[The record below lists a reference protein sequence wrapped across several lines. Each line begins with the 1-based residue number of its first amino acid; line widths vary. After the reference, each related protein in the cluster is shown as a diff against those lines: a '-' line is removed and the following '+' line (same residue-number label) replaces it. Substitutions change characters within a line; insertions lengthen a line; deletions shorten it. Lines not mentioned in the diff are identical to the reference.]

1 MNEQNETTP
10 PPAEVPD
17 EGELLQRARRR
28 DRAAGDELVRRYHG
42 RIYNLL
48 YHMTASR
55 EDAEDLTQDVF
66 VKAFAALH
74 RFRGGSSFYTWLYRI
89 AINHGINFLKK
100 RGRRETL
107 SLDNLD
113 QAIERDP
120 FYVELRARE
129 SPVREASLAELQNKL
144 NVALQQLS
152 DKHRTVVVLHDIQG
166 LPHPE
171 IASMLKT
178 SEGTVR
184 SRLFYARRQLQQ
196 ALKEFAP

>member
-1 MNEQNETTP
+1 MNEQSETA
-10 PPAEVPD
+10 PPAAALD
-17 EGELLQRARRR
+17 EHKLLQRARQG
-28 DRAAGDELVRRYHG
+28 DLAAGDDLVRRYHE

-55 EDAEDLTQDVF
+55 EDAEDLTQDAF
-66 VKAFAALH
+66 VKAFAALN

-89 AINHGINFLKK
+89 ALNHGINFLKK
-100 RGRRETL
+100 RGRREIM
-107 SLDNLD
+107 SLDSLD

-129 SPVREASLAELQNKL
+129 SPVRAATLGELQKKL
-144 NVALQQLS
+144 NAALQQLS
-152 DKHRTVVVLHDIQG
+152 HKHRTVVVLHDIQG
-166 LPHPE
+166 LPHEE
-171 IASMLKT
+171 IARMLET

-184 SRLFYARRQLQQ
+184 SRLFYARRQLQR

>member
-1 MNEQNETTP
+1 MMEPSPAAP
-10 PPAEVPD
+10 PSTVAAD
-17 EGELLQRARRR
+17 EGDLLWRVRHH
-28 DRAAGDELVRRYHG
+28 DLAAGDELVRRYHG

-48 YHMTASR
+48 YHMTSNR

-66 VKAFAALH
+66 VKALSALH
-74 RFRGGSSFYTWLYRI
+74 RFRGGSTFYTWLYRI
-89 AINHGINFLKK
+89 ALNHGINFLKK
-100 RGRRETL
+100 RGRREML
-107 SLDNLD
+107 SLDGLD
-113 QAIERDP
+113 PAVEHDP

-129 SPVREASLAELQNKL
+129 SPVREASLGELQIRL
-144 NVALQQLS
+144 NAALRKLS

-166 LPHPE
+166 LPHEE
-171 IASMLKT
+171 IARMIRT

>member
-1 MNEQNETTP
+1 MNEP
-10 PPAEVPD
+10 LKIPAPAAEPD
-17 EGELLQRARRR
+17 ERELLQRARRH
-28 DRAAGDELVRRYHG
+28 DLAASDELARRYHG

-48 YHMTASR
+48 YHMTANR

-89 AINHGINFLKK
+89 ALNHGINFLKK
-100 RGRRETL
+100 RGRRETM
-107 SLDNLD
+107 SLDALD
-113 QAIERDP
+113 LAIERDP

-129 SPVREASLAELQNKL
+129 SPVREATLGELQEKL
-144 NVALQQLS
+144 NAALQQLS

-166 LPHPE
+166 LPHEE
-171 IASMLKT
+171 IARMINT

-184 SRLFYARRQLQQ
+184 SRLFYARRQLQRM
-196 ALKEFAP
+196 LREFAP